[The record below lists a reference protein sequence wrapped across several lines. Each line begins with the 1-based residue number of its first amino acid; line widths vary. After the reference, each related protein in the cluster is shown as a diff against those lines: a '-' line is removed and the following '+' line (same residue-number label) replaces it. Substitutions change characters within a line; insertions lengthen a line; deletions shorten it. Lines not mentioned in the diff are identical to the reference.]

1 MPLQDDTLREVWASD
16 SGHEEEGQSPEVQRR
31 PKQGS
36 AKGQKLRK
44 KRTEAPESPCPKGA
58 KPRRPGGGRGAE
70 PGGAPQAVRRGK
82 PGEELAS
89 QPPEARPPH
98 TVYAKFL
105 RDPEAKRDP
114 RETFLVARAPD
125 AVDED
130 EEAEEE
136 EKKEKIPLPPK
147 KPPREKTSAGIKE
160 RRAKAQGQKG
170 DTGSPVPPAKPLRI
184 KKKEAPAGE
193 GPKLRKTKKKGSGE
207 ADEDPSG
214 SPARVRKKTPA
225 AMFLVGEE
233 GPTEKAPK
241 KKGTSK
247 GPEEERKED
256 EEEEEEVAAVVT
268 KNSNQKGKAKGKG
281 KKQTQQTSR
290 PREAHTAATR
300 RDTHALY
307 QRGRT
312 HRQIVFADCKAK
324 EERAPSPPVEVDEP
338 QEFVLRPAPQGR
350 TVRCRLTRDKKG
362 MDRGLYPSY
371 FLHLDTEKKVFLLA
385 GRKRKR
391 SKTANYLISSDP
403 TNLSRGGENFIGKLR
418 SNLLGNR
425 FTVFDNGQ
433 NPHRAGGSTDVG
445 SLRQELAAVIYE
457 TNVLGFRGPRR
468 MTVIIPG
475 MNTDNERVPIRPRNA
490 SDGLLVRWQNKTLE
504 SLIELH
510 NKPPVWNEDSGS
522 YTLNFQGRV
531 TQASVKNFQ
540 IVHADD
546 RSGCPAGSGPEP
558 RATSTIASNSW
569 NASSS
574 PGEAREDGPEGLDKG
589 LDNDAE
595 GVWSPDIEQ
604 SFQEALAI
612 YPPCG
617 RRKIILSD
625 EGKMY
630 GRNELIARY
639 IKLRTGKTRT
649 RKQVSSHLQ
658 VLARRKSREIQSKL
672 KAMNL
677 DQVSKDKALQSMA
690 SMSSAQIVSASVLQN
705 KFSPPSPL
713 PQAVFS
719 TSSRFWS
726 SPPLLGQQPGPSQD
740 IKPFAQPAYPIQ
752 PPLPPALSSYEPLTP
767 LPPAAASVPVWQ
779 DRTIASSRLRL
790 LEYSAFMEVQRDPD
804 TYSKHLFVHI
814 GQTNPAFSD
823 PPLEAVDVRQI
834 YDKFP
839 EKKGGLKELYEK
851 GPPNAFFLVKF
862 WADLNSTIQEGPG
875 AFYGVSSQYSSADS
889 MTISVSTKVCSFG
902 KQVVEKVETEYAR
915 LENGRFVYRIH
926 RSPMCEYM
934 INFIHKL
941 KHLPEKYMMNSVLEN
956 FTILQVVTSR
966 DSQETLLVI
975 AFVFEVSTSEHGA
988 QHHVYKLVKD

>member
-31 PKQGS
+31 PKQRP

-58 KPRRPGGGRGAE
+58 KPRGPGAG
-70 PGGAPQAVRRGK
+70 RRGK
-82 PGEELAS
+82 PREELAP
-89 QPPEARPPH
+89 QPPEVRPPH

-125 AVDED
+125 AVDEEEEEEEEDHD
-130 EEAEEE
+130 EEAEEEE

-147 KPPREKTSAGIKE
+147 KPPREKTAGIKE

-170 DTGSPVPPAKPLRI
+170 DVGSPGPPAKPLRI

-233 GPTEKAPK
+233 GPAEKAPK

-256 EEEEEEVAAVVT
+256 EEEEEVAAVVT

-281 KKQTQQTSR
+281 KK
-290 PREAHTAATR
+290 
-300 RDTHALY
+300 
-307 QRGRT
+307 
-312 HRQIVFADCKAK
+312 KAK

-338 QEFVLRPAPQGR
+338 REFVLRPAPQGR

-546 RSGCPAGSGPEP
+546 PDYIVLQFGRVA
-558 RATSTIASNSW
+558 
-569 NASSS
+569 
-574 PGEAREDGPEGLDKG
+574 EDAFTLDYR
-589 LDNDAE
+589 
-595 GVWSPDIEQ
+595 
-604 SFQEALAI
+604 
-612 YPPCG
+612 YPLC
-617 RRKIILSD
+617 
-625 EGKMY
+625 
-630 GRNELIARY
+630 
-639 IKLRTGKTRT
+639 
-649 RKQVSSHLQ
+649 
-658 VLARRKSREIQSKL
+658 
-672 KAMNL
+672 
-677 DQVSKDKALQSMA
+677 ALQA
-690 SMSSAQIVSASVLQN
+690 
-705 KFSPPSPL
+705 
-713 PQAVFS
+713 
-719 TSSRFWS
+719 
-726 SPPLLGQQPGPSQD
+726 
-740 IKPFAQPAYPIQ
+740 FAI
-752 PPLPPALSSYEPLTP
+752 ALSSF
-767 LPPAAASVPVWQ
+767 
-779 DRTIASSRLRL
+779 D
-790 LEYSAFMEVQRDPD
+790 
-804 TYSKHLFVHI
+804 
-814 GQTNPAFSD
+814 
-823 PPLEAVDVRQI
+823 
-834 YDKFP
+834 
-839 EKKGGLKELYEK
+839 
-851 GPPNAFFLVKF
+851 
-862 WADLNSTIQEGPG
+862 
-875 AFYGVSSQYSSADS
+875 
-889 MTISVSTKVCSFG
+889 G
-902 KQVVEKVETEYAR
+902 KLA
-915 LENGRFVYRIH
+915 
-926 RSPMCEYM
+926 CE
-934 INFIHKL
+934 
-941 KHLPEKYMMNSVLEN
+941 
-956 FTILQVVTSR
+956 
-966 DSQETLLVI
+966 
-975 AFVFEVSTSEHGA
+975 
-988 QHHVYKLVKD
+988 